1 MKKNQEHIKAG
12 HWVELTRVVLPAA
25 KRAPNLPAET
35 KKTDLVLKVRGF
47 LLEDAALGAEA
58 KIRTLAERELTGT
71 LTDAE
76 PRFPHDFGN
85 PVPELLQIGR
95 ELRAEVRE
103 ILQQER
109 EANK

>member
-1 MKKNQEHIKAG
+1 MKANQELIKAG
-12 HWVELTRVVLPAA
+12 HWVELTRIVLPAA
-25 KRAPNLPAET
+25 KRAPNLPPET

-47 LLEDAALGAEA
+47 LLEDAVLGAEA
-58 KIRTLAERELTGT
+58 QVCTLAEREQSGILTE
-71 LTDAE
+71 AH
-76 PRFPHDFGN
+76 PRFPHDFGD

-109 EANK
+109 EANQ